1 MFKKFLETIKS
12 ENLIKKGDRILVG
25 LSGGAD
31 SVYLLRALLYI
42 KDDYN
47 LYISCAHINHGIR
60 ETALRDE
67 DFVKN
72 LCDKFDVPLYI
83 NHINMNELAAK
94 YKITSEE
101 AGRKARYDFFN
112 SIENIDK
119 IALAHNL
126 DDNAET
132 VLFRIIRGT
141 GLQGLTGIPISRDKI
156 IRPILN
162 TNRLTIENELKSMG
176 QEYMIDETNLSN
188 DYTRN
193 KIRNLLIPL
202 IESEFNSKFKDALI
216 RLRNNSLDSIEI
228 IDNIELNFK
237 IEKSLSVDKL
247 LELSRPERYL
257 IYRKYLEKYYSNVDL
272 SMVHFEAIDSLIYL
286 KNNSGVDLA
295 SNLRFVR
302 YNDELSILKDTYKKG
317 IILKETF
324 LKMGINKTDFG
335 IFYIS
340 DKETENSFTLPKYF
354 IDYLK
359 VRSRKPG
366 DRFIPKGFNGTKKL
380 KDFFNDIKVPPF
392 KRDFV
397 PIILFKEKIVCVV
410 PYRKAE
416 YDDTNEKIWIR
427 WEKYERNDW

>member
-47 LYISCAHINHGIR
+47 LFISCAHINHGIR

-72 LCDKFDVPLYI
+72 LCDEFDVSLYV

-202 IESEFNSKFKDALI
+202 IETEFNSKFKDALI

-272 SMVHFEAIDSLIYL
+272 SLVHFEAIDSLIYL
-286 KNNSGVDLA
+286 KNNAGVDLA

-354 IDYLK
+354 IDDLK

-397 PIILFKEKIVCVV
+397 PIILFKEEIVCVV

-427 WEKYERNDW
+427 WEKYERND